1 MNETGRQ
8 DISASELAGK
18 AAGHV
23 VSYSTEGTDIVKI
36 TVGLINTDYTIGSDI
51 SFQYDE
57 TVMKM
62 YNCNDN
68 KNMLSPGPAGFVIK
82 NIPEWA
88 LSQDGKDN
96 DAEYGF
102 TSSKL
107 TDMTCG
113 IIDPS
118 YTVTQMAKEGSI
130 RKVLATV
137 TSNVTLSEDYR
148 AMFAFLDDVM
158 RFKCI
163 ENDTVFEMYDITFKL
178 VSGKTFDDVKYD
190 TFDLYPESKGS
201 SSGTRLLQYGTG
213 RTTFETPTYFVGF
226 PGVPEPEPE
235 FAYLNVMERI
245 VEDKI
250 IYFMRQFDVCT
261 CARCKADTVALTM
274 NGLMPKYIVTTPA
287 AVDPLL
293 SYYTNRLISDVTVE
307 ATKACMTIK
316 ENPRH

>member
-1 MNETGRQ
+1 MSKTFRRTISFLMSLVMLFTLLPVIPAVGAVNETGRQ

-213 RTTFETPTYFVGF
+213 RTTFETPTLW
-226 PGVPEPEPE
+226 ES
-235 FAYLNVMERI
+235 R
-245 VEDKI
+245 
-250 IYFMRQFDVCT
+250 
-261 CARCKADTVALTM
+261 ADRSR
-274 NGLMPKYIVTTPA
+274 N
-287 AVDPLL
+287 L
-293 SYYTNRLISDVTVE
+293 SS
-307 ATKACMTIK
+307 AT
-316 ENPRH
+316 